1 MNPTIR
7 NAIFT
12 GSFYPG
18 TATDLRQL
26 VQDVYRVEK
35 DSINTRLSKRPLI
48 GGIVPHAG
56 YAYSGYEAIHFYD
69 ILKQSGQHFDTIV
82 IINPNHTGYGT
93 GWYNTSTYSFWETPL
108 GQVEA
113 DHEFLEAL
121 DIVANNKA
129 HSLEHSGEV
138 QLPFLQLYAP
148 APFAVAMITMNRQT
162 VSSAFSLA
170 AKIQQAAVQ
179 TENSV
184 LVIASSDFSH
194 YEPPQTGLKKD
205 QFVIDQILNR
215 NSQKLYDAV
224 QEHHVSACGY
234 GPIMALIE
242 YSRLVGHKPAIEL
255 LRRGNSGEVYPSN
268 EVVDYISF
276 LCYES

>member
-1 MNPTIR
+1 MNTTIR
-7 NAIFT
+7 NSIFT

-18 TATDLRQL
+18 IASDLRQL

-35 DSINTRLSKRPLI
+35 DKIKLRLAKRKLI

-56 YAYSGYEAIHFYD
+56 YSYSGYEAIHFYD

-82 IINPNHTGYGT
+82 VINPNHTGYGT
-93 GWYNTSTYSFWETPL
+93 GSYNTSTYQFWETPL
-108 GQVEA
+108 GQVKA

-121 DIVANNKA
+121 DIVADNKA

-138 QLPFLQLYAP
+138 QLPFLQLYAL
-148 APFAVAMITMNRQT
+148 APFAVAMITMNQQT
-162 VSSAFSLA
+162 VSSAVSLA
-170 AKIQQAAVQ
+170 AKIQQAAEQ
-179 TENSV
+179 TKNRI

-194 YEPPQTGLKKD
+194 YELPQTGLQKD
-205 QFVIDQILNR
+205 QFVVDQILAKNT
-215 NSQKLYDAV
+215 QKLFDAV
-224 QEHHVSACGY
+224 QDHHVSACGY
-234 GPIMALIE
+234 GPIMVLIE
-242 YSRLVGHKPAIEL
+242 YARLVGHKPAMEL
-255 LRRGNSGEVYPSN
+255 LRRGNSGEVFPSK

>member
-1 MNPTIR
+1 MNTTIR
-7 NAIFT
+7 NSIFT

-18 TATDLRQL
+18 TASDLRQL
-26 VQDVYRVEK
+26 VQDVYQIEK
-35 DSINTRLSKRPLI
+35 DSIKLRLAKHKLI

-113 DHEFLEAL
+113 DQQFLEAL
-121 DIVANNKA
+121 DIVPNNKA

-138 QLPFLQLYAP
+138 QLPFLQLYAL
-148 APFAVAMITMNRQT
+148 APFAVVMITMNRQT
-162 VSSAFSLA
+162 VSSAVSLA
-170 AKIQQAAVQ
+170 AKIHQAAVQ
-179 TENSV
+179 TKNSV

-194 YEPPQTGLKKD
+194 YESPQTALNKD
-205 QFVIDQILNR
+205 QFAIDQILAKNV
-215 NSQKLYDAV
+215 QKLYDAV
-224 QEHHVSACGY
+224 QEHQISACGY
-234 GPIMALIE
+234 GPMMALIE
-242 YSRLVGHKPAIEL
+242 YARLSGNKPAMEL
-255 LRRGNSGEVYPSN
+255 LRKGNSGEVFPAN
-268 EVVDYISF
+268 KVVDYISF

>member
-1 MNPTIR
+1 MNTTIR
-7 NAIFT
+7 NSIFT

-18 TATDLRQL
+18 TASDLRQL
-26 VQDVYRVEK
+26 VQDVYQVEK
-35 DSINTRLSKRPLI
+35 DSIKLRLAERPLI

-56 YAYSGYEAIHFYD
+56 YSYSGYEAIHFYD

-113 DHEFLEAL
+113 DQEFLQAL
-121 DIVANNKA
+121 DIAANNKA

-138 QLPFLQLYAP
+138 QLPFLQLYAA

-162 VSSAFSLA
+162 VASAVSLA
-170 AKIQQAAVQ
+170 AKIQQATAL

-194 YEPPQTGLKKD
+194 YESPQTGLKKD
-205 QFVIDQILNR
+205 QFAIDQILAR
-215 NSQKLYDAV
+215 NAQKLFDVV
-224 QEHHVSACGY
+224 QEHQVSACGY
-234 GPIMALIE
+234 GPIMTLIE
-242 YSRLVGHKPAIEL
+242 YARLAGRKPAMEL
-255 LRRGNSGEVYPSN
+255 LRRGNSGDVFPSN